1 MDPKAQALKSAKEAV
16 DKAKVDLSAAQ
27 TELQTAKDAED
38 EAATTTAQGK
48 VTSAQT
54 ALATAE
60 AKVTE
65 LEGDAAADADALLGA
80 DGGKKLADGTD
91 PKKKIE
97 VPKDK
102 FDDLNAK
109 AQLLEQFAPVLA
121 KLKADPTLVDKLM
134 AGDNPDLSI
143 QQRLEK
149 LEAGIAAEKRNE
161 VKSVITKA
169 IQTWPDF
176 KDNWEA
182 VKPLLA
188 GLEASG
194 IPYAEAVQR
203 AYFAIKPDAIKD
215 NKRLVES
222 AQARE
227 LEKARGKGSMGGG
240 SGPILGEADTGDYAL
255 NDADRE
261 FATKTGL
268 DPKLYSKHAEWIDRF
283 KDL

>member
-16 DKAKVDLSAAQ
+16 DKAKADLSGAQ
-27 TELQTAKDAED
+27 AELQTATTAED
-38 EAATTTAQGK
+38 EAAITTAQGK
-48 VTSAQT
+48 VSSATT
-54 ALATAE
+54 ALANAE

-65 LEGDAAADADALLGA
+65 LEGDAGADADALLGA
-80 DGGKKLADGTD
+80 DGKKLADGTD

-102 FDDLNAK
+102 FDDLNEKAK
-109 AQLLEQFAPVLA
+109 LLEQFGPLLA
-121 KLKADPTLVDKLM
+121 KLKADPALVDKLM
-134 AGDNPDLSI
+134 AGDNPDESI

-149 LEAGIAAEKRNE
+149 LENGIAATKRE
-161 VKSVITKA
+161 QVKSVITKA

-176 KDNWEA
+176 KDNWDA
-182 VKPLLA
+182 IKPLLT
-188 GLEASG
+188 GLEATG

-203 AYFAIKPDAIKD
+203 AYFAVKPDAIKE

-227 LEKARGKGSMGGG
+227 LEKQRGKGSMGGG
-240 SGPILGEADTGDYAL
+240 GAPIVGEADDEAYTL
-255 NDADRE
+255 NDADKE

>member
-16 DKAKVDLSAAQ
+16 DKAKTALSEAQ
-27 TELQTAKDAED
+27 TALQTAKDAED
-38 EAATTTAQGK
+38 EAATTAAQGK
-48 VTSAQT
+48 VSSATQ
-54 ALATAE
+54 ALADAE

-65 LEGDAAADADALLGA
+65 LESDAGAEADELLGS
-80 DGGKKLADGTD
+80 DGKPKLADGTD

-102 FDDLNAK
+102 FDDLNEKAK
-109 AQLLEQFAPVLA
+109 LLEQFAPLLA

-143 QQRLEK
+143 QQRLDK

-182 VKPLLA
+182 IKPILS

-194 IPYAEAVQR
+194 IPYTEAVQR
-203 AYFAIKPDAIKD
+203 AYFAVRPDAIKE

-222 AQARE
+222 AAARE
-227 LEKARGKGSMGGG
+227 IEKQRGKGSMGGG
-240 SGPILGEADTGDYAL
+240 SGPIEGDTSGDEYEL
-255 NDADRE
+255 NEQDKE
-261 FATKTGL
+261 FAAKTGL
-268 DPKLYSKHAEWIDRF
+268 DPKLYSKHAEFIDRF